1 MADQISIIRT
11 DSGNQDFI
19 NLVKEL
25 DAYLK
30 ITDGDEH
37 DFYNQFNSISVLKHV
52 VVCYFND
59 EPVGCGSFKE
69 LSKSSV
75 EIKRMY
81 TKESARGKGIATTIL
96 NELEY
101 WAQELKYTSTVLETG
116 IRQVEAVQFYTKNL
130 YKVTPNYGQYVGVE
144 NSLCFEK
151 LLQNEKR

>member
-1 MADQISIIRT
+1 MIKLIRT
-11 DSGNQDFI
+11 HSENQDFI

-37 DFYNQFNSISVLKHV
+37 DFYNQFNSISVIKHV

-59 EPVGCGSFKE
+59 EPIGCGAFKQ
-69 LSKSSV
+69 LSQSSV
-75 EIKRMY
+75 EIKRMF
-81 TKESARGKGIATTIL
+81 TKDSARGKGIATAIL
-96 NELEY
+96 NELEH

-116 IRQVEAVQFYTKNL
+116 IRQVEAVQFYKKNA
-130 YKVTPNYGQYVGVE
+130 YQIIPNYGQYIGVK

-151 LLQNEKR
+151 ILKNEKRQ